1 MNSVIISVHNEE
13 AIVKELVRR
22 LKKVLNALSGSYE
35 IIFIDN
41 GSSDSTPRIIEEEHK
56 NDSRIKF
63 IQLSRDFGQ
72 GIALRAGFQFAK
84 GDVVIIMDGDL
95 QDIPEEIPKLISKL
109 KEGYDLVYAQRI
121 NRQDSPFR
129 KSASFIVRKIL
140 AYLIRGE
147 DVPSGDERMSVG
159 VFRAMNREVADAIKS
174 LPEHIAYIQG
184 LIRWVGFRQTTIEV
198 EHGRRFA
205 GKSKYALR
213 NLLAYAF
220 DGVIS
225 SSTYPLRFA
234 TLLGLLLAISSF
246 LMGFGHFFYRIFYGT
261 RAAGFTTLILVVLFL
276 GGVQLMIIGIMG
288 EYLGRIYTET
298 KRKPLYI
305 IKKKLL

>member
-174 LPEHIAYIQG
+174 LPEHTAYIQG
-184 LIRWVGFRQTTIEV
+184 LIRWVGFGKQQLRLNT
-198 EHGRRFA
+198 A
-205 GKSKYALR
+205 GALR
-213 NLLAYAF
+213 AKA
-220 DGVIS
+220 S
-225 SSTYPLRFA
+225 MR
-234 TLLGLLLAISSF
+234 
-246 LMGFGHFFYRIFYGT
+246 
-261 RAAGFTTLILVVLFL
+261 
-276 GGVQLMIIGIMG
+276 
-288 EYLGRIYTET
+288 
-298 KRKPLYI
+298 
-305 IKKKLL
+305 

>member
-1 MNSVIISVHNEE
+1 M
-13 AIVKELVRR
+13 
-22 LKKVLNALSGSYE
+22 
-35 IIFIDN
+35 
-41 GSSDSTPRIIEEEHK
+41 
-56 NDSRIKF
+56 
-63 IQLSRDFGQ
+63 
-72 GIALRAGFQFAK
+72 
-84 GDVVIIMDGDL
+84 
-95 QDIPEEIPKLISKL
+95 
-109 KEGYDLVYAQRI
+109 
-121 NRQDSPFR
+121 
-129 KSASFIVRKIL
+129 
-140 AYLIRGE
+140 
-147 DVPSGDERMSVG
+147 
-159 VFRAMNREVADAIKS
+159 
-174 LPEHIAYIQG
+174 
-184 LIRWVGFRQTTIEV
+184 VGFRQTTIEV